1 MTLFSVALFLA
12 ISSFL
17 ALALTIRCHLLRLLP
32 ADPEFREK
40 EIYDKIQGGTEIN
53 LHGLRGRF
61 LAGSSLRMMRRKVS
75 PNEQLRAYLDIVPRL

>member
-1 MTLFSVALFLA
+1 VKEVTLFSVALFLA

-40 EIYDKIQGGTEIN
+40 EIYDKISQGGEGIN
-53 LHGLRGRF
+53 LQRF
-61 LAGSSLRMMRRKVS
+61 
-75 PNEQLRAYLDIVPRL
+75 RLPLCSCHFNDRLLL